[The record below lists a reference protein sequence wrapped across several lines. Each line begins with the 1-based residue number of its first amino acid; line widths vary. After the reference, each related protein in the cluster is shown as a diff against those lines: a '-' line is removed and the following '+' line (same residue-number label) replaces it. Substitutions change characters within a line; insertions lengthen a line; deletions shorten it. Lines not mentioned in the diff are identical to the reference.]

1 MIASAIV
8 AGLFLKD
15 YRQVPYSWFITVI
28 WLAAGF
34 LSIAF
39 GILYFA
45 QFVLPHHEGES
56 WLEGVAMVL
65 EGAAW
70 FRPSSSPTKVG
81 PKFPGEENLPPS
93 FSSLGAGI
101 LSSHQ
106 VLVTRKGTRFVRVA
120 GPGFVRLKSGESIAQ
135 VVDLRKHVRSQDV
148 NAITRDGITIGTNVR
163 IVFQIKQVEQNQ
175 TQDRL
180 EYPYDTTAVF
190 KVSKASSIDAQHEIL
205 PWPEQIAPQAAS
217 YLISEVAQYTLDQ
230 LSQDATQF
238 KDIRQSIRRQLTGK
252 FYGMGIEI
260 VDVAVSIREL
270 PEEIVQQ
277 RLANWRAPWQSQ
289 VRAQI
294 AASDAN
300 ALRRMKLAR
309 AQAQVEIIQKIVQN
323 IEEMRLSEEAE
334 LPQIV
339 NLRMVEALGEAA
351 SDYSL
356 KTTIPGQ
363 VLADMAIETS
373 SLLDSLVTPPAEE
386 EASDN

>member
-39 GILYFA
+39 GIFYFA

-70 FRPSSSPTKVG
+70 FRPPSSPTKVG

-93 FSSLGAGI
+93 FNSLGAGI

-163 IVFQIKQVEQNQ
+163 IVFQIKQLEQNQ

-180 EYPYDTTAVF
+180 EYPCDTTAVF
-190 KVSKASSIDAQHEIL
+190 KVSKASSVDAQHEIL

-323 IEEMRLSEEAE
+323 IEEMRHSEEAE

>member
-1 MIASAIV
+1 
-8 AGLFLKD
+8 
-15 YRQVPYSWFITVI
+15 
-28 WLAAGF
+28 
-34 LSIAF
+34 
-39 GILYFA
+39 
-45 QFVLPHHEGES
+45 
-56 WLEGVAMVL
+56 
-65 EGAAW
+65 
-70 FRPSSSPTKVG
+70 
-81 PKFPGEENLPPS
+81 
-93 FSSLGAGI
+93 
-101 LSSHQ
+101 
-106 VLVTRKGTRFVRVA
+106 
-120 GPGFVRLKSGESIAQ
+120 LKSGESIAQ

-163 IVFQIKQVEQNQ
+163 IVFQIKQLEQNQ

-180 EYPYDTTAVF
+180 EYPCDTTAVF
-190 KVSKASSIDAQHEIL
+190 KVSKASSVDAQHEIL

-323 IEEMRLSEEAE
+323 IEEMRHSEEAE